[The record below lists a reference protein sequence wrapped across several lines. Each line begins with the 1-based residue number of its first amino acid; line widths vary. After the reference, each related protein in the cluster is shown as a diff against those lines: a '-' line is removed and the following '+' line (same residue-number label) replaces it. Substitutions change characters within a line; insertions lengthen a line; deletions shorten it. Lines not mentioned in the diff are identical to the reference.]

1 MPFAVKRPFGY
12 QSCATP
18 FPLGALLIPFTRAE
32 DNPAVFL
39 CGVLDWFTLLL
50 RLYSTHSGPII
61 HILWLVKAVSIR
73 RRAG

>member
-1 MPFAVKRPFGY
+1 MMLFQFLTPSYRQTRKVRTPVHAV
-12 QSCATP
+12 
-18 FPLGALLIPFTRAE
+18 
-32 DNPAVFL
+32 PAVFL

-61 HILWLVKAVSIR
+61 HILWLVKAVGIR